1 MHGGVAEMRCTARS
15 SRSASASA
23 QVSLA
28 CSRAHCTSST
38 CVYISR
44 HLGVVL
50 AHEAR
55 VPQLRAVRLDR
66 ALNVQHAHPQRSQP
80 AREAVACVQQQ
91 PRGEA
96 TDVAGLLRCT
106 NRATRSPGTRCTCM
120 RGCKSARTR
129 SPRAV
134 TAHELTKQLACLRT
148 MGAAVIWR
156 QHAAARM

>member
-1 MHGGVAEMRCTARS
+1 LRAAVRTAPRARACTFRGTLALCSLMKHASPSCVPCVSTVLSTFSTRIPSAANRRARPW
-15 SRSASASA
+15 
-23 QVSLA
+23 LA
-28 CSRAHCTSST
+28 CSSSP
-38 CVYISR
+38 
-44 HLGVVL
+44 
-50 AHEAR
+50 AAR
-55 VPQLRAVRLDR
+55 P
-66 ALNVQHAHPQRSQP
+66 P

-134 TAHELTKQLACLRT
+134 TAHELTKQLACLRP

>member
-96 TDVAGLLRCT
+96 TGARGRGLR
-106 NRATRSPGTRCTCM
+106 
-120 RGCKSARTR
+120 
-129 SPRAV
+129 
-134 TAHELTKQLACLRT
+134 
-148 MGAAVIWR
+148 
-156 QHAAARM
+156 AAAAPRRGHRRRRLAQVYKPSNKVSGHPVHVHEGMQVRPHKKPARCDCA